1 VTRAS
6 ASLRRYRGLR
16 IHDGANTPAA
26 DLAHARP
33 FRFDSDVP
41 AHEVHATPC

>member
-1 VTRAS
+1 VTSTS
-6 ASLRRYRGLR
+6 ASLRRYRGVR
-16 IHDGANTPAA
+16 IHDGASTPAA

-41 AHEVHATPC
+41 AREARATPC